1 MRRFVLIVGA
11 LFAAMLLAG
20 CAAADG
26 STATATV
33 TGCERYAYHAIKTRA
48 RVTGMPAACA
58 GLTRADLSQAAGTAI
73 RQASGRGTKSA
84 RRKQDGAA
92 YPWVSELFS
101 APAPAGTAQ
110 PGSLAVTGTGDSGGT
125 GGSRLGGVSE
135 FAVQLAALIA
145 WLATAASGGYL
156 LLRWLLAGGSLRR
169 RTETSVPPAVLAGHF
184 GFGLAGL
191 AAWAVFMA
199 TGWPA
204 LAWAS
209 VVVLAPV
216 AGLGMGVLALG
227 LPSPRRE
234 ERDDREETP
243 VRSGETGAGN
253 ATATLVAPPAAAVR
267 RGRPRM
273 PVLMIAAHG
282 LFAATVLLLV
292 ITATIGAG

>member
-1 MRRFVLIVGA
+1 MRRFVLIFGA
-11 LFAAMLLAG
+11 LVAVMLLAG
-20 CAAADG
+20 CAADR

-33 TGCERYAYHAIKTRA
+33 TGCERYAYHAIEARA
-48 RVTGMPAACA
+48 RVTGLPAACA

-73 RQASGRGTKSA
+73 RAASGRGTKSA

-92 YPWVSELFS
+92 YPWVSELFT
-101 APAPAGTAQ
+101 APAPAGQ
-110 PGSLAVTGTGDSGGT
+110 PASSAAAGGTGFSGGA

-145 WLATAASGGYL
+145 WLATAASGGFL
-156 LLRWLLAGGSLRR
+156 LLRWLLAGGSLRA
-169 RTETSVPPAVLAGHF
+169 RTETSAPPAVMVGHF
-184 GFGLAGL
+184 GFGLTGL

-227 LPSPRRE
+227 LPSPQRA

-243 VRSGETGAGN
+243 VRSGETGAGA

-292 ITATIGAG
+292 ITATVGAG